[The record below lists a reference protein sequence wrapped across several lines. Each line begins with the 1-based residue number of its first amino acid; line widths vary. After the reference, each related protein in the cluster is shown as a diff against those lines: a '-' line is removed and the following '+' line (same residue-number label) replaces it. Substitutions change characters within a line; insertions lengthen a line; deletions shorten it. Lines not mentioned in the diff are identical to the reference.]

1 MRFKTWPVAALGLGS
16 LLVLIVVSMLTS
28 SSKAQEIYTELDQLN
43 THHYNVDAKLRRLR
57 SDVNLSGIFVRDYL
71 LDVSREH
78 AVEYRERLSDF
89 RETNRATVAELRVL
103 NAAHS
108 ERINSLEAQLDGYW
122 STFEPLF
129 DWTATEKIFRSAD
142 FLRKEVVPRREAIL
156 AIAQEIQEL
165 NNANA
170 AAQRAEVTHRQTAF
184 RAALHRLLWQTVLL
198 GVGVALIAVIRLRL
212 LEQRSDEQRSV
223 AEDAE
228 RQMRQLSQ
236 RLVETQEDE
245 RKNLSRELHDH
256 VAQVLTAL
264 RMELGRIERMR
275 AVGDA
280 PLSAAVAECRTL
292 VDQMCRTVRDLAL
305 GLRPSMLDDFGL
317 QPALEWHVRDLT
329 QRSGVDVELTVEGDL
344 ETVPD
349 RHRTCIYRAVQEAL
363 TNCIRH
369 AQARSITVNIIGHA
383 NRLDVSV
390 SDDGIGLDPVR
401 RRNGLG
407 LRGIEER
414 VKELHGT
421 MILGD
426 RGGTG
431 TTLTIHLPVPVA
443 FTEVPLARAAG

>member
-28 SSKAQEIYTELDQLN
+28 SRKAQEIYTELDQLN
-43 THHYNVDAKLRRLR
+43 THHHHVDAKLRRLR

-71 LDVSREH
+71 LDVAREH

-89 RETNRATVAELRVL
+89 RKTNMTTVEELRVL
-103 NAAHS
+103 DAAHS
-108 ERINSLEAQLDGYW
+108 ERINNLEAQLDEYW

-156 AIAQEIQEL
+156 AIAQEIEEL

-184 RAALHRLLWQTVLL
+184 REALHRLLWQTVLL
-198 GVGVALIAVIRLRL
+198 GVVVALIAVIRLRL

-236 RLVETQEDE
+236 RLVQTQEDE

-280 PLSAAVAECRTL
+280 PLSAAVAVCRTL

-317 QPALEWHVRDLT
+317 QPALEWHVRDLM

-344 ETVPD
+344 EKLPD
-349 RHRTCIYRAVQEAL
+349 HHRTCIYRAVQEAL

-369 AQARSITVNIIGHA
+369 AQARSIAVSIIGHA

-421 MILGD
+421 MTLGD
-426 RGGTG
+426 RGGNG

-443 FTEVPLARAAG
+443 FMEIPLARAAG